1 MFVLLLHN
9 QFTMT
14 TTILKEKISKKIKDI
29 YDKSFLEAVY
39 TIVSNKAGEI
49 DFELTDDLKQ
59 ELDRRKKNHK
69 NGSSK
74 SYSWQSV
81 KKAALQAK
89 A

>member
-1 MFVLLLHN
+1 
-9 QFTMT
+9 MT
-14 TTILKEKISKKIKDI
+14 TTILKENINKIIRDINDKK
-29 YDKSFLEAVY
+29 FLEAVY

-49 DFELTDDLKQ
+49 DFDLTDAMKQ

-69 NGSSK
+69 NGTSK